1 MVRKHD
7 ELYLLLFYPSLHCL
21 SSPLSLVECKAVFSD
36 NSFSS
41 DSVIKLSI
49 YFRSSAPIDLTL
61 SKVQVLMDNQ
71 V

>member
-1 MVRKHD
+1 MNSTCIFYCF
-7 ELYLLLFYPSLHCL
+7 LPLFPLFSSL
-21 SSPLSLVECKAVFSD
+21 PFSLVECKAVFSD

-61 SKVQVLMDNQ
+61 SKIQVLMDNQ